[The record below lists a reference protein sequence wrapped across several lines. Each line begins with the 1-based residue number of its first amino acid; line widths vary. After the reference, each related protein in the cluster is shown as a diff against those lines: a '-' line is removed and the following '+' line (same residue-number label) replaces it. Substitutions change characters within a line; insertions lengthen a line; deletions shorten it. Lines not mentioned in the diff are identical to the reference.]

1 MAAAGDTNQTV
12 ANFMKDPKIMAALQS
27 RLADLEGMR
36 SPFFESLPKSMKNRV
51 YAIRNIQKEY
61 IQMESEFYNEVNL
74 LEQKYHQKYQSLYAR
89 RLQILNGEYEPT
101 EVECIHSDAEDEDEE
116 NNDKENTET
125 KSDTMEEND
134 KSAEDTEDAPFP
146 EDVKGVPEFW
156 STVLRSAGT
165 TMELI
170 DECDEPILKSLTNIT
185 LTYLTPEQAQTAD
198 IKTGTIGF
206 TLNFHFDDNEYFSD
220 SVLTK
225 TYKLRL
231 TPDDDDVLN
240 YEGPEIIECVGCK
253 INWKSDEMNVT
264 KTIIKK
270 KQKNKKTGA
279 VRVTTT
285 TEAKESFFNYFSSIE
300 EKLNLVRQETDLD
313 DDPEEQESF
322 MREADYEIG
331 HFIRERLIPRAVLY
345 YTGELNDDEDDEED
359 DEDYEED
366 MDEDDEEGEEDPDF
380 DPSQAKDQPEC
391 KQQ

>member
-1 MAAAGDTNQTV
+1 
-12 ANFMKDPKIMAALQS
+12 
-27 RLADLEGMR
+27 
-36 SPFFESLPKSMKNRV
+36 
-51 YAIRNIQKEY
+51 
-61 IQMESEFYNEVNL
+61 
-74 LEQKYHQKYQSLYAR
+74 
-89 RLQILNGEYEPT
+89 
-101 EVECIHSDAEDEDEE
+101 
-116 NNDKENTET
+116 
-125 KSDTMEEND
+125 MEEND

-285 TEAKESFFNYFSSIE
+285 
-300 EKLNLVRQETDLD
+300 
-313 DDPEEQESF
+313 
-322 MREADYEIG
+322 
-331 HFIRERLIPRAVLY
+331 
-345 YTGELNDDEDDEED
+345 GE
-359 DEDYEED
+359 
-366 MDEDDEEGEEDPDF
+366 GGV
-380 DPSQAKDQPEC
+380 
-391 KQQ
+391 